1 MTLIWRD
8 TEIRQKTIRTMQG
21 ATFMQPS
28 QPVLDPE
35 SRKRIA
41 FIGAGQMGG
50 RLARLL
56 MRAGHE
62 LIVCD
67 QAPSV
72 QKAFAADG
80 AAIAATPA
88 ECACADIVVIFVMN
102 GTEALSATLGPSGLL
117 SAIDPSAPPLVL
129 IMSTIMPD
137 EARQIAAG
145 LSPKGVHTVDAPV
158 TGGPIL
164 AEQGKLLI
172 LAGGDPADVDRAHA
186 VLRLMGREVIRCGA
200 LGEGLTAK
208 ILNNMLGIANMYLM
222 QECYRLGVAYGM
234 PPSRV
239 AAILEKGA
247 GQNFWTRDV
256 GETVANMDVLSRD
269 PDYFVKMMKACVK
282 DWGCAVEL
290 AEKVDMQLPFL
301 GGMMS
306 TVSRIDGEALLS
318 QWRGFVDLHA
328 TA

>member
-1 MTLIWRD
+1 
-8 TEIRQKTIRTMQG
+8 MQAG
-21 ATFMQPS
+21 PS
-28 QPVLDPE
+28 VPTPQ
-35 SRKRIA
+35 SRERIA

-56 MRAGHE
+56 MHAGHE

-67 QAPSV
+67 PALAV

-80 AAIAATPA
+80 AEIAATPA
-88 ECACADIVVIFVMN
+88 ECASADIVVIFVMN
-102 GTEALSATLGPSGLL
+102 GSEALAATLGPSGLL
-117 SAIDPSAPPLVL
+117 SGIDTAAPPLVL

-145 LSPKGVHTVDAPV
+145 LAPKGVRTIDAPV

-172 LAGGDPADVDRAHA
+172 LTGGDPADVDRADA
-186 VLRLMGREVIRCGA
+186 VLRRMGREVIRCGA
-200 LGEGLTAK
+200 LGAGLTAK

-234 PPSRV
+234 SPARV

-256 GETVANMDVLSRD
+256 DETVANMDVLSRD
-269 PDYFVKMMKACVK
+269 RDYFYKMMKACVK
-282 DWGCAVEL
+282 DWGCAVVL
-290 AEKVDMQLPFL
+290 AEDVNMQLPFL
-301 GGMMS
+301 GALMS
-306 TVSRIDGEALLS
+306 TVNDMDGQALLS
-318 QWRGFVDLHA
+318 QWRGFVDDHA
-328 TA
+328 TAGALKAAC

>member
-1 MTLIWRD
+1 
-8 TEIRQKTIRTMQG
+8 
-21 ATFMQPS
+21 MQPS
-28 QPVLDPE
+28 QPVTDPE
-35 SRKRIA
+35 FRRIA

-62 LIVCD
+62 LIICD
-67 QAPSV
+67 PAASV

-88 ECACADIVVIFVMN
+88 ECASADVVIIFVMN
-102 GTEALSATLGPSGLL
+102 GIEALSATLGPSGLL

-137 EARQIAAG
+137 EARQIAVG
-145 LSPKGVHTVDAPV
+145 LSQKGVHTVDAPV

-164 AEQGKLLI
+164 AEQGNLLI
-172 LAGGDPADVDRAHA
+172 LAGGDPADVAHA
-186 VLRLMGREVIRCGA
+186 ETLLRLMGREVVKCGA
-200 LGEGLTAK
+200 LGGGLTAK

-234 PPSRV
+234 PPSNV

-247 GQNFWTRDV
+247 GQNFWTHDV
-256 GETVANMDVLSRD
+256 DETVASMDVLSSD
-269 PDYFVKMMKACVK
+269 PDYFVKMVKACLK
-282 DWGCAVEL
+282 DWSCAVEL
-290 AEKVDMQLPFL
+290 AEKVEMQLPFL
-301 GGMMS
+301 GGMMA
-306 TVSRIDGEALLS
+306 TVSDIDSQALHS
-318 QWRGFVDLHA
+318 QWRTFVDLHTSA
-328 TA
+328 SGIS